1 MTTIKINELKKE
13 LKNLDNKELTQLIV
27 ELYKLNKE
35 TKQLLS
41 NKFLGQEAVEAQYE
55 TTK

>member
-13 LKNLDNKELTQLIV
+13 LKNLYNKELTQLIV